1 MVVALKRRSEDE
13 AVSLIKKPTV
23 VAAVLFKALA
33 VTPVLML
40 TA

>member
-13 AVSLIKKPTV
+13 SVSLIKKLTV
-23 VAAVLFKALA
+23 VVLVFKALA
-33 VTPVLML
+33 VTPVLMP